1 VGIRNLDCWVVLEA
15 KGFTLVELVTIVV
28 IIGILSAVA
37 IPHFFDNTSVSER
50 GYADEIASS
59 VRQAQRVA
67 VASLC
72 PVRLTINAAGY
83 TAMQRAACTAG
94 AWNSPVPRSDGT
106 LTGTAPTGV
115 ILAPNATGII
125 FNADGTVSNGATLT
139 VGTVFTINI
148 DAQNGFVTV
157 LP

>member
-1 VGIRNLDCWVVLEA
+1 MNAGCRVSRSTD
-15 KGFTLVELVTIVV
+15 GFTLIELITTII

-59 VRQAQRVA
+59 ARQAQRVA

-72 PVRLTINAAGY
+72 PVRLTINTAGY
-83 TAMQRAACTAG
+83 AAMQRAACTAG

-106 LTGTAPTGV
+106 LAGTAPTGV
-115 ILAPNATGII
+115 VLAPNATGII
-125 FNADGTVSNGATLT
+125 FNADGTVSNGAMLT

-148 DAQNGFVTV
+148 DAQNGVVAV